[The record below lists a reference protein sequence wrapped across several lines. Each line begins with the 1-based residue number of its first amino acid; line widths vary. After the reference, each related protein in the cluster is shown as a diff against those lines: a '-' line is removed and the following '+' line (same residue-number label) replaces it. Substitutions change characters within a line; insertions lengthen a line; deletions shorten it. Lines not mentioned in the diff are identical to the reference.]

1 MADLISACMGPQP
14 ELRPTT
20 EDIIAR
26 LSDLLPP
33 GVAGREALPARS
45 GSSPEPAPAPMQDS
59 GGRSSGAPDTG
70 SSGPSAL
77 QSPLLGEQ
85 HARSSG
91 SSVPAG
97 HAPPTVAPA
106 TPGPGGSSG
115 RWVELGGPSVSGAQ
129 SAHMGPARTASGLPA
144 WAAPA
149 TLTGLGAAA
158 ASAAGSH
165 GGAMLSAPQAQPK
178 PSQVPRSPS
187 DMMPPSPFS

>member
-20 EDIIAR
+20 ADIIAR

-45 GSSPEPAPAPMQDS
+45 GSSPEPAPAPMQES
-59 GGRSSGAPDTG
+59 TGRSSGAPDTG

-91 SSVPAG
+91 GPVPAG
-97 HAPPTVAPA
+97 HAPVTIAPA
-106 TPGPGGSSG
+106 TPGPGGGSG

-129 SAHMGPARTASGLPA
+129 AAHLGPARTASGLPA